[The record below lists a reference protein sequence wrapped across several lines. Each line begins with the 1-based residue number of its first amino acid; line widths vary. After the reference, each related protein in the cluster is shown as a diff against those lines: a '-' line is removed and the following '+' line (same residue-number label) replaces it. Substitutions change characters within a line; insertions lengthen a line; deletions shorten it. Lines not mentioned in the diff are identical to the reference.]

1 MARGIFPHEVSDPD
15 FQWLIKNYMEKSAPV
30 AVVDAGCLPLVMVLL
45 GGLGTVFGP
54 VIGAICY
61 LALEEL
67 VWRNFLTVHAA
78 VLGGLIVVLVLFLP
92 NGLGAMIRQRRKPV
106 GAQQ

>member
-45 GGLGTVFGP
+45 DESARSLVNQD
-54 VIGAICY
+54 IISHNILGAI
-61 LALEEL
+61 A
-67 VWRNFLTVHAA
+67 NPADDTA
-78 VLGGLIVVLVLFLP
+78 GLDDP
-92 NGLGAMIRQRRKPV
+92 KKSG
-106 GAQQ
+106 

>member
-1 MARGIFPHEVSDPD
+1 MFDILYSV
-15 FQWLIKNYMEKSAPV
+15 K
-30 AVVDAGCLPLVMVLL
+30 PLVMVLL

-54 VIGAICY
+54 VIGAVLY

-78 VLGGLIVVLVLFLP
+78 VLGGLIVALVLFLP
-92 NGLGAMIRQRRKPV
+92 DGVSAIIRQRRRRSAVQP
-106 GAQQ
+106 